1 MILISNPKLIFRGD
15 YREKEMIKLEK
26 QLLNILPWKKIY
38 LNKLETVDFNIDT
51 FAFCGRYSS

>member
-26 QLLNILPWKKIY
+26 QLLNIFPEKKIY
-38 LNKLETVDFNIDT
+38 LNKLETVDFNILII
-51 FAFCGRYSS
+51 